1 MNSNERIFLAYLDEM
16 DIITILL
23 PLSYHKGL
31 SSTFSITDESQQAIP
46 LQIIKKQQIENHN
59 KFICRLSEEIS
70 FGHTY
75 WIIDDYGGRTDLQI
89 GAVIRTPAFDHRF
102 YYDGNDLGVKCSDNQ
117 TQFKLWAPTATQVK
131 LKLRNPNSSFS
142 EIVKMKREDKGVW
155 SIVMNIDLELY
166 QYTFLLLINQE
177 WRESVDPY
185 AVAVTANGELG
196 VIVKL
201 EKTRRPKPLL
211 PPLESPVDA
220 IIYETHI
227 RDFTIHPNSGV
238 KCKGLYL
245 GASELNTK
253 GKDSQLTGL
262 SYVKDLGI
270 THIEFLPFNDFA
282 GVNELEPDKE
292 YNWGY
297 NPIHFNVPE
306 GSYST
311 KPSDPYARITELK
324 QLIDAI
330 HGQGIKVI
338 MDVVYN
344 HVYIRETSCFEKVV
358 PGYYFRHN
366 ELGFPSNGTGVGN
379 DIASERK
386 MVRKFIIDSVRF
398 WMEEYHID
406 GFRFDLMGILDVETM
421 KEVRKTCDRIQKDT
435 LIIGEGWNLNTP
447 LPIDKKAIIRNNSKL
462 PEIGQF
468 NDKFRDM
475 IKGNTFNLY
484 DKGYV
489 LGNEHYY
496 EGAIDVITGSI
507 GFNQEAGGLLMEPSQ
522 SVNYVECHD
531 NHTMWDKL
539 ISCLPDLD
547 HDFHMKYHRLATG
560 LVVLSQGIPFLH
572 SGQEFFRT
580 KRGDGNSYKSPDH
593 INRLDWDRMH
603 LYKENVNYLKGL
615 IQIRK
620 ELSCFRM
627 KSADQIRANI
637 TILPLTAPLIGFTI
651 KNQSHEISEVLLL
664 INPLRSK
671 QLIDI
676 PDGSWT
682 VIVNDKKAGIYSKQR
697 VQGKKLV
704 LEPVC
709 LTILAKK

>member
-1 MNSNERIFLAYLDEM
+1 MNSNDRNFQAYLDEM

-23 PLSYHKGL
+23 PLTYHHGL
-31 SSTFSITDESQQAIP
+31 SSTFSILDESQKVTA
-46 LQIIKKQQIENHN
+46 LQIIKKQQIENNN
-59 KFICRLSEEIS
+59 KYICRLAEEIS
-70 FGHTY
+70 FGHPY
-75 WIIDDYGGRTDLQI
+75 WIIDEHGGKTELQI
-89 GAVIRTPAFDHRF
+89 GAVIRTDSFDEKF
-102 YYDGNDLGVKCSDNQ
+102 FYDGNDLGVSIEENQ
-117 TQFKLWAPTATQVK
+117 TQFKLWAPTAAQVK
-131 LKLRNPNSSFS
+131 LKLRQPNNTFS
-142 EIVKMKREDKGVW
+142 EIIKMRREEKGVW
-155 SIVMNIDLELY
+155 SVLVHSDLELY
-166 QYTFLLLINQE
+166 QYTFLVLVNQD

-196 VIVKL
+196 VVVNL
-201 EKTRRPKPLL
+201 EKTRRQKPYL
-211 PPLESPVDA
+211 PPFENPVDA

-227 RDFTIHPNSGV
+227 RDFTIHPDSGV
-238 KCKGLYL
+238 KHKGLYL
-245 GASELNTK
+245 GAGELNTK
-253 GKDSQLTGL
+253 GKDNEPTGL

-282 GVNELEPDKE
+282 GVDETEPNKE

-297 NPIHFNVPE
+297 NPLHFNVPE
-306 GSYST
+306 GSYSSN
-311 KPSDPYARITELK
+311 PSDPYARIIELK
-324 QLIDAI
+324 QLIDSI
-330 HGQGIKVI
+330 HSQGIRII

-344 HVYIRETSCFEKVV
+344 HVYIKETSSFEKVV

-386 MVRKFIIDSVRF
+386 MVRKFILDSIRF

-406 GFRFDLMGILDVETM
+406 GFRFDLMGILDIDTM
-421 KEVRKTCDRIQKDT
+421 KEVRRTCNSIQEGT

-447 LPIDKKAIIRNNSKL
+447 LPIDKKAIIRNQSKL
-462 PEIGQF
+462 PDIAQF
-468 NDKFRDM
+468 NDKFRDK
-475 IKGNTFNLY
+475 IKGNTFYLY

-496 EGAIDVITGSI
+496 EEAKEVITGSVGI
-507 GFNQEAGGLLMEPSQ
+507 DEEESGLLLNPSQ

-539 ISCLPDLD
+539 ISCLPDMDELL
-547 HDFHMKYHRLATG
+547 HIKYHRLATG

-593 INRLDWDRMH
+593 INRLDWNRKKFYSD
-603 LYKENVNYLKGL
+603 NVNYIKGL

-620 ELSCFRM
+620 QFPCFRL
-627 KSADQIRANI
+627 KTGDTIRECI
-637 TILPLTAPLIGFTI
+637 QVLPLPIPLIGYSIQNENHDIT
-651 KNQSHEISEVLLL
+651 EVLLL
-664 INPLRSK
+664 INPTRSK
-671 QLIDI
+671 QSIQI
-676 PDGSWT
+676 PDGKWS
-682 VIVNDKKAGIYSKQR
+682 VLADDEKVGISSKQIIS
-697 VQGKKLV
+697 GKEMV

>member
-1 MNSNERIFLAYLDEM
+1 MNSNNRDFLAYLDEM
-16 DIITILL
+16 DIITIIL
-23 PLSYHKGL
+23 PLTYHHGS
-31 SSTFSITDESQQAIP
+31 SSTFSISDESQKVTA
-46 LQIIKKQQIENHN
+46 LQIIKKQQIENNN
-59 KFICRLSEEIS
+59 KYICRLAEEIS
-70 FGHTY
+70 FGHPY
-75 WIIDDYGGRTDLQI
+75 WIIDEHGGKTELQI
-89 GAVIRTPAFDHRF
+89 GAVIRTDSFDEKF
-102 YYDGNDLGVKCSDNQ
+102 FYDGNDLGVSIEENQ
-117 TQFKLWAPTATQVK
+117 TQFKLWAPTAAQVK
-131 LKLRNPNSSFS
+131 LKLRQPNSTFS
-142 EIVKMKREDKGVW
+142 EIIKMRREEKGVW
-155 SIVMNIDLELY
+155 SVLVHSDLELY
-166 QYTFLLLINQE
+166 QYTFLVLVNQE

-196 VIVKL
+196 VVVKL
-201 EKTRRPKPLL
+201 EKTRRQKPFL
-211 PPLESPVDA
+211 PPFENPVDA

-227 RDFTIHPNSGV
+227 RDFTIHPDSGV
-238 KCKGLYL
+238 KHKGLYL
-245 GASELNTK
+245 GAGELNTK
-253 GKDSQLTGL
+253 GKDGEPTGL

-282 GVNELEPDKE
+282 GVDETEPNKE

-297 NPIHFNVPE
+297 NPLHFNVPE
-306 GSYST
+306 GSYSFN
-311 KPSDPYARITELK
+311 PSDPYARIIELK

-330 HGQGIKVI
+330 HSQGIRVI

-344 HVYIRETSCFEKVV
+344 HVYIRETSSFEKVV

-386 MVRKFIIDSVRF
+386 MVRKFILDSIRF

-406 GFRFDLMGILDVETM
+406 GFRFDLMGILDIDTM
-421 KEVRKTCDRIQKDT
+421 KEVRRTCDSIQEGT

-447 LPIDKKAIIRNNSKL
+447 LPIDKKAIIRNQSKL
-462 PEIGQF
+462 PDIAQF
-468 NDKFRDM
+468 NDKFRDT
-475 IKGNTFNLY
+475 IKGNTFYLY

-496 EGAIDVITGSI
+496 EEAIEVITGSVGI
-507 GFNQEAGGLLMEPSQ
+507 DEEESGILLNPSQ

-531 NHTMWDKL
+531 NHTLWDKL
-539 ISCLPDLD
+539 ISCLPDMDELL
-547 HDFHMKYHRLATG
+547 HIKYHRLATG

-593 INRLDWDRMH
+593 INRLDWNRKK
-603 LYKENVNYLKGL
+603 LYSDNVNYIKGL

-620 ELSCFRM
+620 QFPCFRL
-627 KSADQIRANI
+627 KTGDAIRECI
-637 TILPLTAPLIGFTI
+637 QVLPLPIPLIGYSIQNENHDIT
-651 KNQSHEISEVLLL
+651 EVLLL
-664 INPLRSK
+664 INPTRSK
-671 QLIDI
+671 QSIQI
-676 PDGSWT
+676 PDGKWS
-682 VIVNDKKAGIYSKQR
+682 VLADDKKVGISSNQLIS
-697 VQGKKLV
+697 GKEMV

>member
-1 MNSNERIFLAYLDEM
+1 MNSNNRDFLAYLDEM
-16 DIITILL
+16 DIITIIL
-23 PLSYHKGL
+23 PLTYHHGS
-31 SSTFSITDESQQAIP
+31 SSTFSISDESQKVTA
-46 LQIIKKQQIENHN
+46 LQIIKKQQIENNN
-59 KFICRLSEEIS
+59 KYICRLAEEIS
-70 FGHTY
+70 FGHPY
-75 WIIDDYGGRTDLQI
+75 WIIDEHGGKTELQI
-89 GAVIRTPAFDHRF
+89 GAVIRTDSFDEKF
-102 YYDGNDLGVKCSDNQ
+102 FYDGNDLGVSIEENQ
-117 TQFKLWAPTATQVK
+117 TQFKLWAPTAAQVK
-131 LKLRNPNSSFS
+131 LKLRQPNSTFS
-142 EIVKMKREDKGVW
+142 EIIKMRREEKGVW
-155 SIVMNIDLELY
+155 SVLVHSDLELY
-166 QYTFLLLINQE
+166 QYTFLVLVNQE

-196 VIVKL
+196 VVVKL
-201 EKTRRPKPLL
+201 EKTRRQKPFL
-211 PPLESPVDA
+211 PPFENPVDA

-227 RDFTIHPNSGV
+227 RDFTIHPDSGV
-238 KCKGLYL
+238 KHKGLYL
-245 GASELNTK
+245 GAGELNTK
-253 GKDSQLTGL
+253 GKDGEPTGL

-282 GVNELEPDKE
+282 GVDETEPNKE

-297 NPIHFNVPE
+297 NPLHFNVPE
-306 GSYST
+306 GSYSFN
-311 KPSDPYARITELK
+311 PSDPYARIIELK

-330 HGQGIKVI
+330 HSQGIRVI

-344 HVYIRETSCFEKVV
+344 HVYIRETSSFEKVV

-386 MVRKFIIDSVRF
+386 MVRKFILDSIRF

-406 GFRFDLMGILDVETM
+406 GFRFDLMGILDIDTM
-421 KEVRKTCDRIQKDT
+421 KEVRRTCDSIQEGT

-447 LPIDKKAIIRNNSKL
+447 LPIDKKAIIRNQSKL
-462 PEIGQF
+462 PDIAQF
-468 NDKFRDM
+468 NDKFRDT
-475 IKGNTFNLY
+475 IKGNTFYLY

-496 EGAIDVITGSI
+496 EEAIEVITGSVGI
-507 GFNQEAGGLLMEPSQ
+507 DEEESGILLNPSQ

-531 NHTMWDKL
+531 NHTLWDKL
-539 ISCLPDLD
+539 ISCLPDMDELL
-547 HDFHMKYHRLATG
+547 HIKYHRLATG

-593 INRLDWDRMH
+593 INRLDWNRKKFYSD
-603 LYKENVNYLKGL
+603 NVNYIKGL

-620 ELSCFRM
+620 QFPCFRL
-627 KSADQIRANI
+627 KTGDTIRECI
-637 TILPLTAPLIGFTI
+637 QVLPLPIPLIGYSIQNENHDIT
-651 KNQSHEISEVLLL
+651 EVLLL
-664 INPLRSK
+664 INPTRSK
-671 QLIDI
+671 QSIQI
-676 PDGSWT
+676 PDGKWS
-682 VIVNDKKAGIYSKQR
+682 VLADDKKVEISSNQLIS
-697 VQGKKLV
+697 GKEMV